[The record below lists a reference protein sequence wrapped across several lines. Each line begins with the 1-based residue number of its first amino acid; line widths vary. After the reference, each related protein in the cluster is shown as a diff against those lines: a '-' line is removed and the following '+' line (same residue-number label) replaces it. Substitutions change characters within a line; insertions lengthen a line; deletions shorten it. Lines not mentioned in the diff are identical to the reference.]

1 MDDRFPIE
9 EVLEGSDIAGLDP
22 LQVREVIALLARPR
36 VALETPKLAGEWAKI
51 ALGLS
56 GIEVPERDAQ
66 YGDSAWRDHPLFR
79 RLAQGHLAWTQW
91 IEAMT
96 DNPDSAWENRER
108 GRYVTNIVTGATRPE
123 KNCAPRPAW

>member
-1 MDDRFPIE
+1 MNDRFPIE
-9 EVLEGSDIAGLDP
+9 EVLQGSDIAGLDP

-66 YGDSAWRDHPLFR
+66 YGDRHKRSSAVPSPGAGTPRMDPV
-79 RLAQGHLAWTQW
+79 
-91 IEAMT
+91 
-96 DNPDSAWENRER
+96 DR
-108 GRYVTNIVTGATRPE
+108 GDDGQP
-123 KNCAPRPAW
+123 